1 MENKVDL
8 DNHNCCMLKEN
19 KAKVEALLHSE
30 ISNGRY
36 IPVKTK
42 PDICSPLAA
51 IGKPDGSVR
60 LIHDASRP
68 DKIAL
73 NDYSDEKVTVR
84 YQSVKDAIELI
95 TPGSYCCKIDLKSAY
110 RSIGIKP
117 SQYHMSG
124 LKWKFTGD
132 NNVTYMVD
140 TRLMMGSTKA
150 PAIFHRIS
158 QAVKRC
164 MERRGYQLVAFLD
177 DFLLVSKDYVTCLE
191 GQRVLLKLLRDFGF
205 SIAWP
210 KVEGPCQKLVFLGI
224 EIDTTN
230 MTVGLPRT
238 KVVSLLQ
245 ELQEFKVKKR
255 ASCKQLQRLAG
266 KLNWASQV
274 IICGRSYLRN
284 ILDTMAPLCMSGH
297 KARLSESVYNDIKWW
312 IMALTAS
319 PGKRMFYQPHVN
331 VVQFDSSSKGSG
343 FTYQSDWG
351 YVDWQCDMPELKNM
365 HINCKETISAV
376 FAARRWAHL
385 VQRVFLIMLHVYLW
399 RGARVNRG
407 CRYLIKLSLVLASMG
422 IFGPGN

>member
-1 MENKVDL
+1 
-8 DNHNCCMLKEN
+8 
-19 KAKVEALLHSE
+19 
-30 ISNGRY
+30 
-36 IPVKTK
+36 
-42 PDICSPLAA
+42 
-51 IGKPDGSVR
+51 
-60 LIHDASRP
+60 
-68 DKIAL
+68 
-73 NDYSDEKVTVR
+73 
-84 YQSVKDAIELI
+84 
-95 TPGSYCCKIDLKSAY
+95 
-110 RSIGIKP
+110 
-117 SQYHMSG
+117 MSG

-158 QAVKRC
+158 QAAKRC

-245 ELQEFKVKKR
+245 ELQEFKVKMR

-274 IICGRSYLRN
+274 IICGGSYLRN

-297 KARLSESVYNDIKWW
+297 KARLSASVYNDIKWW

-319 PGKRMFYQPHVN
+319 PGKRRFYQPHVN

-343 FTYQSDWG
+343 FTYQ
-351 YVDWQCDMPELKNM
+351 
-365 HINCKETISAV
+365 
-376 FAARRWAHL
+376 
-385 VQRVFLIMLHVYLW
+385 
-399 RGARVNRG
+399 
-407 CRYLIKLSLVLASMG
+407 
-422 IFGPGN
+422 